1 MKPNP
6 FAKFAAGYTDTSFD
20 SPKKR
25 KNYDETSDVIDLCAS
40 DDEGLNIPQL
50 RNLRNFIPNPSPKS
64 NLSDLF
70 IYDQVGTDSKVPPEK
85 EVIDLTVDVQGQPK
99 DDSAYLASDDSD
111 APRRTMRIRK
121 TISRYGLESQEG
133 CDEDAYSMEQ
143 HEENDS
149 EPEGSFAEEEEEF
162 ETDEEEE
169 EEWNPKQDAWAK
181 EAALYDSSLEQSDS
195 EADEYSDD
203 DDLLEGHQRKA
214 TGKKRKRRKMKPRKK
229 FPKPRAIR
237 RSIDVLPALSVE
249 EKLVYLAN
257 IENDKDEEEED
268 STLLYQFLQCTMWDF
283 DYRYNLLSHQF
294 KGVLAVAGVDYR
306 ALSARFDGFEEQEQ
320 GLLVNLGEE
329 GVAFRREI
337 CSSIAFVKTKGI
349 LLGDDMGLGKTVQ
362 GLGAAILR
370 NCIYAIQSESDKK
383 IRKKM
388 PTVIIGPNRDVLD
401 QWEESLLVSG
411 VHVSRIKFF
420 WALDDKLRQGDTF
433 ILLTRYELMS
443 EIRNMM
449 LTKKSNLYPQIDT
462 MLLNMLDNQ
471 YMAGQSKA
479 RNEYRNDNET
489 ESQCVTRLLRN
500 NAHRLRVCFRTIL
513 IDEAHFLKN
522 LVSYWGIATALLGM
536 VSHRSVPLSGTP
548 YNNGPQDM
556 ATLMA
561 FIDPNQASSDVKW
574 WQLATEG
581 SHYGN
586 IAKYVAAWKE
596 NYMIRRDKSVLS
608 IKLPQKHIES
618 YGVAPFPTEL
628 SVYCRYENSFLKAL
642 KGEFRLQL
650 LTLCMN

>member
-1 MKPNP
+1 
-6 FAKFAAGYTDTSFD
+6 
-20 SPKKR
+20 
-25 KNYDETSDVIDLCAS
+25 
-40 DDEGLNIPQL
+40 
-50 RNLRNFIPNPSPKS
+50 
-64 NLSDLF
+64 
-70 IYDQVGTDSKVPPEK
+70 
-85 EVIDLTVDVQGQPK
+85 
-99 DDSAYLASDDSD
+99 
-111 APRRTMRIRK
+111 MR
-121 TISRYGLESQEG
+121 
-133 CDEDAYSMEQ
+133 
-143 HEENDS
+143 
-149 EPEGSFAEEEEEF
+149 
-162 ETDEEEE
+162 
-169 EEWNPKQDAWAK
+169 
-181 EAALYDSSLEQSDS
+181 
-195 EADEYSDD
+195 
-203 DDLLEGHQRKA
+203 
-214 TGKKRKRRKMKPRKK
+214 PRKK
-229 FPKPRAIR
+229 CPKPRAIR

-249 EKLVYLAN
+249 EKQVYLAN

-306 ALSARFDGFEEQEQ
+306 ALSVRFDGFEKQEQ

-370 NCIYAIQSESDKK
+370 NSIYAIQSESDKK

-443 EIRNMM
+443 EMRNMM

-489 ESQCVTRLLRN
+489 ESQCVTRMLSN

-574 WQLATEG
+574 WELATEG
-581 SHYGN
+581 SKFEAQG

-608 IKLPQKHIES
+608 IKLPPKHIES

-650 LTLCMN
+650 LTL